1 MKNIFTLL
9 LLIFTIYTYT
19 QNPKIEYENF
29 KLQEDKKIV
38 WQKVYEF
45 KGSKDSITEILKE
58 FITTNSFL
66 NNLKYSNYGFTGF
79 SSYTKISDLSGLP
92 IAVRTDFNSF
102 ISIEIKEN
110 RYRISI
116 SNIKFKPINMDFG
129 GIEMNT
135 NFILEDITVRN
146 NYHEIRKNN
155 TARKTLSK
163 LNKDFIEILTLKTNK
178 KEDW

>member
-1 MKNIFTLL
+1 ML
-9 LLIFTIYTYT
+9 LLISTIYTYT

-66 NNLKYSNYGFTGF
+66 NNLKYTNYGFTGF
-79 SSYTKISDLSGLP
+79 SSYPKISDLRGMP
-92 IAVRTDFNSF
+92 IAVQTAFNSF
-102 ISIEIKEN
+102 VSIDIKEN
-110 RYRISI
+110 RCRISI
-116 SNIKFKPINMDFG
+116 SNIKFKPLNMDFG

-135 NFILEDITVRN
+135 NSALEDITVRN

-155 TARKTLSK
+155 TARKTLSN
-163 LNKDFIEILTLKTNK
+163 LNKDFLKILTLKINK
-178 KEDW
+178 NEDW